1 MKFFETSKYH
11 SFKKSTYIT
20 LRWIGI
26 IGQLI
31 AVNFV
36 YLFLNSSFE
45 FITSNLVIFL
55 GILSNLYLIFI
66 YKKTQLSDRSAFIFL
81 LIDILQLGVLLY
93 LSGGITNPFV
103 IFILIPSVFSSSNLS
118 LRTNTLLVILTI
130 IIIVFLT
137 FNYQDL
143 PINLNSDFHNNHYFY
158 YSIPVSL
165 IIALVFLNYFAM
177 TFGTQSR
184 LRKEALGKMEEVMAK
199 EHELLSLGGQAA
211 AAAHSL
217 GTPLSTIT
225 IISHDL
231 MKQFKGQKDIE
242 KDIELLIPI
251 RDNITVFSIGD
262 EHKIIEKDNFTEI
275 IWKNNSF
282 LDLFKQSS
290 LQDYSKGVIDSS
302 NNLFIRFLSWIRV
315 NFFYPDARLS
325 NLNKIESFLI
335 DYIERKDIN
344 LMITTS
350 PPHSIQ
356 LLGKRIKNVINLKG
370 KIIQIKNIQKNQYV
384 GYNRTYK
391 TKTKIKVAIIGLGYE
406 DGIPRSLSNKGYV
419 YFKKNRFKIIGR
431 ISMDTFTV
439 DISKSSHDLN
449 IGMYL
454 DIINDQ
460 HKIDKFAKLCKT
472 IPNEIMTSIGKR
484 VYRKYE

>member
-36 YLFLNSSFE
+36 YFFLNSE
-45 FITSNLVIFL
+45 FDFLTSNTVIFL

-81 LIDILQLGVLLY
+81 LIDILQLGILLY

-225 IISHDL
+225 IIAHDL
-231 MKQFKGQKDIE
+231 MKQFKGQKDLE
-242 KDIELLIPI
+242 KDIELLNSQVERCNEILKRLTLNPVEEDEFIDKDINI
-251 RDNITVFSIGD
+251 RDYLHEIISSFKEISKKEFVFNFDQDSNPKKISKSIEIVYGLRNFIGNANKFAKNSIFINLKSD
-262 EHKIIEKDNFTEI
+262 SEFTEI
-275 IWKNNSF
+275 TIEDDGNGYPRDIISKIGEPYLKSNYSNEKSKQGLGLGLFIGKTLLEKNFASVNCRNSKTRGGAEVVIKWKNKE
-282 LDLFKQSS
+282 LF
-290 LQDYSKGVIDSS
+290 
-302 NNLFIRFLSWIRV
+302 
-315 NFFYPDARLS
+315 
-325 NLNKIESFLI
+325 
-335 DYIERKDIN
+335 
-344 LMITTS
+344 
-350 PPHSIQ
+350 
-356 LLGKRIKNVINLKG
+356 
-370 KIIQIKNIQKNQYV
+370 NI
-384 GYNRTYK
+384 
-391 TKTKIKVAIIGLGYE
+391 
-406 DGIPRSLSNKGYV
+406 
-419 YFKKNRFKIIGR
+419 
-431 ISMDTFTV
+431 
-439 DISKSSHDLN
+439 
-449 IGMYL
+449 
-454 DIINDQ
+454 
-460 HKIDKFAKLCKT
+460 
-472 IPNEIMTSIGKR
+472 
-484 VYRKYE
+484 